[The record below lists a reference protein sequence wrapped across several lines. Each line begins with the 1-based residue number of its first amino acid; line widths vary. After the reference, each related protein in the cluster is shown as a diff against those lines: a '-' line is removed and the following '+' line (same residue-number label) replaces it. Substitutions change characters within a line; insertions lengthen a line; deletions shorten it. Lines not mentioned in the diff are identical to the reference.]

1 MSPQPI
7 QDHPGGYALP
17 AVKQVRVPAQGQA
30 RNTLGNPG
38 HVVVIGRDRAPRAK
52 SGRAWDI
59 GPASHSAPP
68 AVSVTVSQPA
78 TAAVIMLCPEAFAR
92 GHLGRFVAELLA
104 AAVVAAA
111 VWLAAWAALGH
122 WRTAAAALLILA
134 VTMLLLANIRDLFVK
149 R

>member
-1 MSPQPI
+1 MDPVRTRRRVLRVWS
-7 QDHPGGYALP
+7 
-17 AVKQVRVPAQGQA
+17 AVSASFLLAGLA
-30 RNTLGNPG
+30 
-38 HVVVIGRDRAPRAK
+38 VVILGHLGEYLPVV
-52 SGRAWDI
+52 G
-59 GPASHSAPP
+59 GL
-68 AVSVTVSQPA
+68 
-78 TAAVIMLCPEAFAR
+78 AVIMLCAEAFAR

-134 VTMLLLANIRDLFVK
+134 ATMLLLANLRDFFVK